1 MLSDLPCEK
10 ILYKKEM
17 WLYLQLEHIHITN
30 FSIPPEGKNVN
41 IKYNIMEK
49 SLFDF
54 VNVDFAIIN

>member
-1 MLSDLPCEK
+1 
-10 ILYKKEM
+10 M